1 MSNNELKTVGEM
13 CDEIK
18 SLKAENKSL
27 KERFD
32 AESSDEETSEEFER
46 GYETC
51 KNDMFDQYDDA
62 VDPLKAEI
70 KSLKAENKKV
80 KALKAENKTLK
91 EEKKTDDRCFWELNE
106 EAEELKEQA
115 EDAFQAMAEAMCG
128 EGEDAENADNLAGWG
143 DHPKMIAKIKSLKQ
157 AVNEAYDIYP
167 VDAMREIDEL
177 KLKIKYYQF
186 YLHTM
191 DESAKFD
198 LSKEDVDKFTDDEK
212 LREYLYGEIGYEE
225 DKYEDDD
232 DWDMSAGFIVKDGE
246 YRINMSGGHEGW
258 YDYVM
263 TKHGCFIHNK
273 GGMKKVFTF
282 VSCPEGN
289 YIKVWDTPHT
299 DGGLSLAEGETD
311 MYQMVKECFQ
321 GEIMD
326 YEEEEVEIEET
337 HEAEV
342 KTKKKKKKEKK
353 EKTKK

>member
-1 MSNNELKTVGEM
+1 MSNTAKKSVGEM

-167 VDAMREIDEL
+167 VDARREIDEL
-177 KLKIKYYQF
+177 ELKIKYYQF

-191 DESAKFD
+191 DEGGKFD

-212 LREYLYGEIGYEE
+212 LREYLYGEIG
-225 DKYEDDD
+225 
-232 DWDMSAGFIVKDGE
+232 
-246 YRINMSGGHEGW
+246 
-258 YDYVM
+258 
-263 TKHGCFIHNK
+263 C
-273 GGMKKVFTF
+273 
-282 VSCPEGN
+282 
-289 YIKVWDTPHT
+289 
-299 DGGLSLAEGETD
+299 
-311 MYQMVKECFQ
+311 
-321 GEIMD
+321 
-326 YEEEEVEIEET
+326 EEEEEE
-337 HEAEV
+337 
-342 KTKKKKKKEKK
+342 
-353 EKTKK
+353 

>member
-1 MSNNELKTVGEM
+1 MSETELIKEAMRFAISQLPGAEEILKIKAENESLKAENEREHDGRNADNDENDAREKKLK
-13 CDEIK
+13 DEIK
-18 SLKAENKSL
+18 SLK
-27 KERFD
+27 
-32 AESSDEETSEEFER
+32 
-46 GYETC
+46 
-51 KNDMFDQYDDA
+51 
-62 VDPLKAEI
+62 
-70 KSLKAENKKV
+70 
-80 KALKAENKTLK
+80 
-91 EEKKTDDRCFWELNE
+91 EEKKNDDRCFWELNE
-106 EAEELKEQA
+106 EAEKLKEQA
-115 EDAFQAMAEAMCG
+115 EDAFQAIAEALCG
-128 EGEDAENADNLAGWG
+128 EGEDADNADNLAGWG

>member
-1 MSNNELKTVGEM
+1 
-13 CDEIK
+13 
-18 SLKAENKSL
+18 
-27 KERFD
+27 
-32 AESSDEETSEEFER
+32 
-46 GYETC
+46 
-51 KNDMFDQYDDA
+51 
-62 VDPLKAEI
+62 
-70 KSLKAENKKV
+70 
-80 KALKAENKTLK
+80 
-91 EEKKTDDRCFWELNE
+91 
-106 EAEELKEQA
+106 
-115 EDAFQAMAEAMCG
+115 
-128 EGEDAENADNLAGWG
+128 
-143 DHPKMIAKIKSLKQ
+143 
-157 AVNEAYDIYP
+157 
-167 VDAMREIDEL
+167 VDARREIDEL
-177 KLKIKYYQF
+177 ELKIKYYQF

-191 DESAKFD
+191 DEGGKFD

-273 GGMKKVFTF
+273 DGMKKVFTF